1 MTGPN
6 TASGLRGPN
15 AMDAPP
21 AKNLRAVGD
30 RIEELLVELKA
41 GLDPVSWRKVEETL
55 ALVTDLYGGG
65 LAAVV
70 RTVHTQDGDG
80 SVMDSLVEDELVSS
94 LLVLHGLHPRTLAQR
109 VTAALD
115 GVRPYLMS
123 HGGDVEVLALDEAI
137 GRLSLRL
144 LGSCD
149 GCPSSSAT
157 LRHAVER
164 AVREA
169 APEIVH
175 LDVEGVADEPVPE
188 PVSVPVTLGVR
199 AS

>member
-1 MTGPN
+1 M
-6 TASGLRGPN
+6 
-15 AMDAPP
+15 
-21 AKNLRAVGD
+21 NLRAAGD
-30 RIEELLVELKA
+30 RVEELLGELRA
-41 GLDPVSWRKVEETL
+41 GLDPVAWRKVEETL

-65 LAAVV
+65 LRAVV
-70 RTVHTQDGDG
+70 QALRDDENGAPV
-80 SVMDSLVEDELVSS
+80 LVRLVGDELVSS
-94 LLVLHGLHPRTLAQR
+94 LLVLHGLHPATLAER
-109 VTAALD
+109 VQGALA

-123 HGGDVEVLALDEAI
+123 HGGDVEVLDLDEEA

-164 AVREA
+164 AVAEA
-169 APEIVH
+169 APEIVR
-175 LDVEGVADEPVPE
+175 LEVEGVASAEPE
-188 PVSVPVTLGVR
+188 PVTVPVALGVK